1 MGHHSDTPFDGDPEA
16 FKAFREMHQIRK
28 DRQDDQR
35 DKMDAVQKRQTLM
48 RDLLNTT
55 GFRGA
60 IGSFPQGQLTPS
72 DEGAIQFAVGEQ
84 DGKVV
89 IDFGTSVHWV
99 GMTPQQAAD
108 FASVIMKQARLA
120 ARRAGESVAFT
131 I

>member
-1 MGHHSDTPFDGDPEA
+1 MGHHADEPFDGDPEA
-16 FKAFREMHQIRK
+16 FRKAFERKAEM
-28 DRQDDQR
+28 DG
-35 DKMDAVQKRQTLM
+35 VQKRQALM

-60 IGSFPQGQLTPS
+60 IGSFPEGKLTPK

-89 IDFGTSVHWV
+89 IDFGTSVHWI

-108 FASVIMKQARLA
+108 FASSIMDKARLA
-120 ARRAGESVAFT
+120 GRRAGET
-131 I
+131 ITMTSDDT

>member
-1 MGHHSDTPFDGDPEA
+1 MSHHGPDPFDGDGGPDFA
-16 FKAFREMHQIRK
+16 
-28 DRQDDQR
+28 
-35 DKMDAVQKRQTLM
+35 KRAKLM

-60 IGSFPQGQLTPS
+60 IGNFPDGQLTKA

-89 IDFGTSVHWV
+89 IDFGTSVHWL

-108 FASVIMKQARLA
+108 FASSVLKKARLV
-120 ARRAGESVAFT
+120 ARKNGETVGFT